1 MTNQVFYASIPEP
14 TEFRKDVLLTQK
26 AIIDSLRKHEHIK
39 KLRAEKE
46 MRIGELKKMLAQLK
60 LISGKMKSALPAQ
73 AMKRKETVKS
83 AGKHT
88 RKETVQKQSKMD
100 ILEDELS
107 KIESKL
113 SSLE

>member
-1 MTNQVFYASIPEP
+1 MTSQVFYASIPEP

-60 LISGKMKSALPAQ
+60 LISNKMKSALPAH
-73 AMKRKETVKS
+73 AVKRKEPAKKS
-83 AGKHT
+83 AGA
-88 RKETVQKQSKMD
+88 RKETVQRQSKMD